1 MTLNWGHKL
10 TIVFI
15 LFGALIFTLVY
26 KCFQTDFQLVNKEYY
41 KDELKYQQVIDGTKN
56 AVALS
61 SEVQLLQNEKTITI
75 QFPNEMKGKKLSG
88 QIWFY
93 CSYDDTKDRHIAVST
108 TDDALQLIQRS
119 RLSSAATYTVKLNWQ
134 ADEKNYY
141 NEQTITIK

>member
-1 MTLNWGHKL
+1 MTFNWGHKL

-15 LFGALIFTLVY
+15 LFGALMFTLVY

-61 SEVQLLQNEKTITI
+61 SEVNLRQEGNNLAI

-88 QIWFY
+88 QLWFY
-93 CSYDDTKDRHIAVST
+93 CSYDDTKDRHIAVAT
-108 TDDALQLIQRS
+108 TSDALQLVERS
-119 RLSSAATYTVKLNWQ
+119 RLAAANYTVKINWE
-134 ADEKNYY
+134 ADNKNYY
-141 NEQTITIK
+141 NEQTITLK